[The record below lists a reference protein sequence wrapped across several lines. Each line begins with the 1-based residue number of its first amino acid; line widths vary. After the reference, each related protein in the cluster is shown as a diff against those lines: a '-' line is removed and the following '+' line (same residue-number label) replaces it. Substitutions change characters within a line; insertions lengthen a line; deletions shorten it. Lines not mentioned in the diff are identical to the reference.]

1 MTWTLPPLS
10 DARRLRQQFRRGELF
25 RLALLRNGED
35 DRGRAH
41 AISRLYR
48 LYRWQLR
55 AEGKVQKIR
64 AEKGQSP
71 LSPRER
77 LTIVDWQPEDLIK
90 GLEVRIHR
98 SEDPVLERKRLF
110 QPKGHR
116 GPRAKNEDRDFQI
129 AVSVCRYLWRE
140 KSLEE
145 AIAQNA
151 DLEGISETR
160 IKKIYSAQLAKWTE
174 AGLKAEVAFIES
186 AAAEVVAESKTSR
199 SQAPQFPRK

>member
-1 MTWTLPPLS
+1 MTGTLPPLS
-10 DARRLRQQFRRGELF
+10 DARRLKQRFRREELF

-55 AEGKVQKIR
+55 AEGSVRKIR
-64 AEKGQSP
+64 AEKGEPP
-71 LSPRER
+71 LSTRER
-77 LTIVDWQPEDLIK
+77 AEIVDWRLQDLIK
-90 GLEVRIHR
+90 GLEERIDR
-98 SEDPVLERKRLF
+98 SEDPVRERKRLF
-110 QPKGHR
+110 QPQGHR
-116 GPRAKNEDRDFQI
+116 GPKAKNEDRDFEI
-129 AVSVCRYLWRE
+129 AVSVCRYILRG

-160 IKKIYSAQLAKWTE
+160 VKKIYFAQLAKWTE
-174 AGLKAEVAFIES
+174 AGLRAEVEFIES
-186 AAAEVVAESKTSR
+186 AAAEKLAAESKTSR
-199 SQAPQFPRK
+199 SQAP

>member
-55 AEGKVQKIR
+55 AQ
-64 AEKGQSP
+64 GQSP

-77 LTIVDWQPEDLIK
+77 LTIVDWQLEDLIK

-116 GPRAKNEDRDFQI
+116 GPKAKNEDRDFQI

-160 IKKIYSAQLAKWTE
+160 IKKIYFAQLAKWTE
-174 AGLKAEVAFIES
+174 AGLKAEVAFIKS
-186 AAAEVVAESKTSR
+186 AAAELAAKSKTSR
-199 SQAPQFPRK
+199 SQAP